1 MAEPLPPVDVAEAVE
16 ARLLDAAMALAPLA
30 GWNDRLLAAAAQRS
44 GVSEAEARLLMPK
57 GARDLAALLWR
68 RHDDQAMASLSKVD
82 ASALKIRER
91 IRTAV
96 EARVEA
102 AAADAEVEKKASPF
116 LAQPRN
122 AGLTLRLAW
131 ATADRLWRWAGDTAT
146 DENHYTK
153 RAILA
158 GVVISTAVTRLS
170 RGREAARAHL
180 DARIEGV
187 MRFEKWK
194 AGLPKPSEA
203 ALGLA
208 QRLGRLRYGSRPS
221 AS

>member
-1 MAEPLPPVDVAEAVE
+1 MDAPFPLQDIAEAVE
-16 ARLLDAAMALAPLA
+16 ARVLDAAVELAPQV
-30 GWNDRLLAAAAQRS
+30 GWTDRLVAAAAERA
-44 GVSEAEARLLMPK
+44 GVSEGEARLLLPK

-68 RHDDQAMASLSKVD
+68 RHDDRAMAALASVD
-82 ASALKIRER
+82 VGALKIRER
-91 IRTAV
+91 IRMAV

-102 AAADAEVEKKASPF
+102 AAADAEAEKKASPF

-122 AGLTLRLAW
+122 ASLTLRLAW

-158 GVVISTAVTRLS
+158 GVLVSTAVTRLA

-180 DARIEGV
+180 DARIDGV

-194 AGLPKPSEA
+194 AGLPKPSAVAGDLA
-203 ALGLA
+203 A
-208 QRLGRLRYGSRPS
+208 RLGRLRYGGRPA